1 MTTNPSAI
9 EALVLAR
16 HEALHRAARG
26 GTGIRLAPVRRSL
39 LYRLRLFRRPRRAPV
54 WRTQSCE
61 HGTVAIR
68 GW

>member
-61 HGTVAIR
+61 HGTVAVR